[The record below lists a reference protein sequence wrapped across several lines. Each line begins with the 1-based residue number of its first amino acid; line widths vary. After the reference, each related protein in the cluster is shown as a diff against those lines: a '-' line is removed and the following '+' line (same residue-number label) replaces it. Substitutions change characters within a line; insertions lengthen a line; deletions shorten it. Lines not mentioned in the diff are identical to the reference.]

1 MPARQLA
8 SGLILLASVV
18 GLCALA
24 QAPSRV
30 VVLDFE
36 GDRRGVVRA
45 QVVDALAE
53 AKGVEFVSLRQW
65 EDAADAQRI
74 SPPAYTAAS
83 TVAALAP
90 PLGLTAVVAAEVGS
104 RFTLR
109 IFDARGEQVWTKE
122 LPLVRGK
129 LSADNARRL
138 ASAIIA
144 AAATPPPAEPPP
156 TPPLVPTAPV
166 PPPAAEPAP
175 PSAAV
180 EASPPPVS
188 TSTPA
193 AVGPPLISGRVS
205 GTTSWRSYC
214 SRPGVNECK
223 QWDDLPDG
231 TEPAGETVTFSSSVP
246 YAGYRV
252 AGELFPLARSS
263 GWWNGFGLGGSFGQ
277 AFSLTTVRIST
288 PNSTT
293 PDRTVTSVDLS
304 WSAAALYRW
313 YFAFGAEGLAGFA
326 GVNAGYRARDFS
338 VDPTA
343 GTLLAGSH
351 RGFPAFGLEA
361 SLPLARLVRVELA
374 GTFFLQPRAGPE
386 ELAKYGASNRGSGF
400 LAEAG
405 LSGDLWGPLGY
416 SVRFQFEGYW
426 DRFTGAG
433 TRWENGGVAQETYS
447 SLIWGLSAAF

>member
-1 MPARQLA
+1 M
-8 SGLILLASVV
+8 V
-18 GLCALA
+18 GLSAVA
-24 QAPSRV
+24 QAPARV
-30 VVLDFE
+30 VVLDFD

-45 QVVDALAE
+45 QVLGALAE
-53 AKGVEFVSLRQW
+53 AKAVEFVSLRRW

-90 PLGLTAVVAAEVGS
+90 PLGVTAVVAGEVGR

-109 IFDARGEQVWTKE
+109 IFDPRGDPVWTKE

-138 ASAIIA
+138 ASAIS
-144 AAATPPPAEPPP
+144 AAATPVAPPLGADPPP
-156 TPPLVPTAPV
+156 EPTFEPTLPVAEQVTPPV
-166 PPPAAEPAP
+166 PPPATEPAP
-175 PSAAV
+175 PAATV
-180 EASPPPVS
+180 EASLPPAPS
-188 TSTPA
+188 QTSA
-193 AVGPPLISGRVS
+193 AIHPPLISGRIS
-205 GTTSWRSYC
+205 GTTTWRAYC
-214 SRPGVNECK
+214 SRPGVNSCK

-231 TEPAGETVTFSSSVP
+231 TEPGGETVTFTSSVP

-313 YFAFGAEGLAGFA
+313 YFGLGAEGLAGFA
-326 GVNAGYRARDFS
+326 GISAGYRARDFS

-374 GTFFLQPRAGPE
+374 GAYFLNPRAGAE
-386 ELAKYGASNRGSGF
+386 ELAKYGASTRGIGF

-405 LSGDLWGPLGY
+405 LAGDLWGPLGY
-416 SVRFQFEGYW
+416 SVRFLFEGYW

-447 SLIWGLSAAF
+447 TLTWGLSAAF